1 MIKYFFVFLFCSISL
16 LAQNGF
22 FVKFKSNIEPQSIN
36 KTISN
41 IVEQALFKTNKSLTN
56 KSLKQIVKP
65 LNQYYFER
73 GEEIGKLFFVNFED
87 SELNNIAK
95 DDLNNSFEVEYTE
108 RNNSLKID
116 SVPNDSLINEQ
127 WYLNKVNA
135 FYAWQ
140 ITSGSKEIKV
150 AIVDTGVDYLHPD
163 LQKNIFVNELEDINH
178 NGLLDD
184 GDINNI
190 DDDGNGFIDDV
201 IGWDFTDRIGF
212 PFSASG
218 GDYLTWDNDP
228 MDEYGHGTWVAG
240 IIGAISNNIIGTSG
254 LVPNTKIINVRAF
267 DPTGN
272 GEEDDAAAAI
282 LYAIQMGAKVINMS
296 FGDTNFSLVLRDII
310 KFAYDN
316 NVVLVASAG
325 NSSSNKPHYPSSYPE
340 VISVGATD
348 ENDYLASFSNYGS
361 TIDLVAP
368 GVNLW
373 TTEINNSYRKFSGTS
388 SAAPVVSSAA
398 ALLLSLNDYK
408 PEEVRQILK
417 STAEDLGSTGWDE
430 RFGAGRLN
438 LLNAVTINAPAIIK
452 INSPRQDFAT
462 NDDEIKVNATVL
474 TGYFSSF
481 SLKLGIGINPDS
493 WTDLISNETYQFSD
507 KDIYTISTQDLPD
520 SVFCIRLIVNLQNG
534 NTLEERCNF
543 YIDHSAPEVQLVHL
557 SSAYYGAT
565 PTVLGSIFTNEL
577 CSANMLYRIKGET
590 EFHSISLDGFNTNN
604 RFIKQFH
611 FGFIPLPNTNPNT
624 TYEIYFSA
632 KNLVGIETKLVGENG
647 LYFEIESKEV
657 IYNSE
662 INEKAYSLP
671 LGRIYHNSVNLLNN
685 NDKYILMNENSNSAD
700 LQIYKFNASN
710 LSKIDSLK
718 KRQIPKS
725 ASDFNGN
732 NRVDLLSYF
741 YPKAT
746 IDELISI
753 NNLSFEQKFTDSSS
767 VFRPILV
774 DDIDNDLTK
783 ELLAFT
789 NDTTLSIYKINSDLS
804 LSLEKELFNF
814 SSISSIL
821 NYNNSFGSPNAV
833 ITKGVSGTN
842 KNEIWT
848 VDTEGDLICYY
859 INGADSY
866 SEGIFIS
873 TSFFGVK
880 NILSAGDIDKDG
892 QNELAVLLESSE
904 DVDIAPFKL
913 LLIVNI
919 TNNALNVLY
928 DNIFIDPSLQFT
940 SLGIKPKSNI
950 KFANL
955 MPDGSTNLAVSSY
968 PYCYVLKHEGS
979 GIKPIFFNEN
989 SDLGANE
996 LYYSIFTDDL
1006 DNNGITDFTI
1016 PKDDKIHFVEFN
1028 STAQANVP
1036 VNFNGYCIEGK
1047 ATLNWESNGQK
1058 TYIYRGEGSKDFLL
1072 IDSTTHKTYLDTN
1085 LLSGVTYN
1093 YYLKSFDINKTISL
1107 SNNSAILTL
1116 TEHPR
1121 TKISSTSSIT
1131 GKSII
1136 INFSGFM
1143 NTSIMDLNSFIID
1156 NSIYPSSISIK
1167 SNNSYIL
1174 NFTPELKN
1182 GIHSLIIRNLL
1193 DSQNAPLLT
1202 DTLEILINNPI
1213 VFSELFI
1220 TNYQIIS
1227 DKQIKIQF
1235 NLPINEVSITNLNNY
1250 SFSSLNVC
1258 VGAIIEPNSQNKAII
1273 ITTKNPVRS
1282 TGISQKLQLIDIYS
1296 DNNSGNVKIN
1306 SGAGSFIVLT
1316 THEENLNDMYVY
1328 PNPYKSE
1335 INTNYIYFA
1344 KLTEKVNIVVFDIN
1358 GKRIAEIEETDGNGG
1373 AMWNLMNLEGI
1384 SVGSGV
1390 YIYRAASLDSN
1401 NNEKEVKIGK
1411 FAIIR

>member
-22 FVKFKSNIEPQSIN
+22 FVKFKSSVEPQSIN
-36 KTISN
+36 KTINSV
-41 IVEQALFKTNKSLTN
+41 VEQTLLKTNKPLKN
-56 KSLKQIVKP
+56 KSLKQIIKP
-65 LNQYYFER
+65 LNQYFYEK
-73 GEEIGKLFFVNFED
+73 GEEIGKIFFVNFED
-87 SELNNIAK
+87 SELNNLAK
-95 DDLNNSFEVEYTE
+95 DDLSSISEIEYTQQ
-108 RNNSLKID
+108 NQTFKVD
-116 SVPNDSLINEQ
+116 VVPNDSLINEQ
-127 WYLNKVNA
+127 WYLNKLNT

-140 ITSGSKEIKV
+140 VTSGKKEIKI
-150 AIVDTGVDYLHPD
+150 AIVDTGIDYLHPD
-163 LQKNIFVNELEDINH
+163 LQNNLFVNSLEDINH
-178 NGLLDD
+178 NGLLDE
-184 GDINNI
+184 GDNNNI
-190 DDDGNGFIDDV
+190 DDDGNGFVDDV

-218 GDYLTWDNDP
+218 GDYISWDNNP
-228 MDEYGHGTWVAG
+228 MDEFGHGTWVAG

-254 LVPNTKIINVRAF
+254 LVPNTTIINIRAF

-282 LYAIQMGAKVINMS
+282 LYAVQMGAKVINMS

-325 NSSSNKPHYPSSYPE
+325 NSSSNQPHYPSSYPE

-373 TTEINNSYRKFSGTS
+373 TTDINNSYKKFSGTS
-388 SAAPVVSSAA
+388 SSAPVVSSAA
-398 ALLLSLNDYK
+398 ALLLSLNNYK
-408 PEEVRQILK
+408 PEEIRQILK
-417 STAEDLGSTGWDE
+417 STTDDLGTTGWDE

-438 LLNAVTINAPAIIK
+438 LLNAVTLNAPAVIK
-452 INSPRQDFAT
+452 INSPVQDFST
-462 NDDEIKVNATVL
+462 NADEIKVNASVL

-493 WTDLISNETYQFSD
+493 WTDLLSNETYQFAE
-507 KDIYTISTQDLPD
+507 KDIFALSTQDLPD
-520 SVFCIRLIVNLQNG
+520 SVYCLSLIVNLQNG
-534 NTLEERCNF
+534 KTLEERCNF

-557 SSAYYGAT
+557 SSAYYGAI

-577 CSANMLYRIKGET
+577 CSANMFYRIKGET

-611 FGFIPLPNTNPNT
+611 FGFIPLPVTNPNT
-624 TYEIYFSA
+624 TYEVYFSA
-632 KNLVGIETKLVGENG
+632 TNLVGLETKLLNESSQ
-647 LYFEIESKEV
+647 YFEVKSKNV
-657 IYNSE
+657 IYSTE
-662 INEKAYSLP
+662 INEKPYSLP
-671 LGRIYHNSVNLLNN
+671 LGRIYQNSVNLLNN

-700 LQIYKFNASN
+700 LQIYKYEIASFN
-710 LSKIDSLK
+710 KVDSLK

-732 NRVDLLSYF
+732 NKIDLLSYF

-746 IDELISI
+746 IDELNST
-753 NNLSFEQKFTDSSS
+753 NSLSFNLKFADSSAI
-767 VFRPILV
+767 FRPILV
-774 DDIDNDLTK
+774 DDIDNDLNK

-789 NDTTLSIYKINSDLS
+789 NDTTLSIYKVNSDLS
-804 LSLEKELFNF
+804 LSIEKKLFNF
-814 SSISSIL
+814 SSISNVL

-833 ITKGVSGTN
+833 ITNGVSGVD
-842 KNEIWT
+842 KKEIWT

-866 SEGIFIS
+866 SNGIYIS
-873 TSFFGVK
+873 TSYFGVK
-880 NILSAGDIDKDG
+880 NILSAGDIDNDG

-904 DVDIAPFKL
+904 DIDIAPFKL
-913 LLIVNI
+913 LLILNI
-919 TNNALNVLY
+919 KNNALNVLY

-950 KFANL
+950 KFAKL
-955 MPDGSTNLAVSSY
+955 LADGSTTLAISSY
-968 PYCYVLKHEGS
+968 PYSYVLKHDAN

-1006 DNNGITDFTI
+1006 DNNGIIDFTI
-1016 PKDDKIHFVEFN
+1016 PKDDKIQFVEFKN
-1028 STAQANVP
+1028 TSQADAP
-1036 VNFNGYCIEGK
+1036 VNFKGYCVDNK
-1047 ATLNWESNGQK
+1047 TTLTWESNGQK
-1058 TYIYRGEGSKDFLL
+1058 TYIYRSVGSMDFTL
-1072 IDSTTHKTYLDTN
+1072 IDSTSQNTYYDIN
-1085 LLSGVTYN
+1085 LQSGINYK
-1093 YYLKSFDINKTISL
+1093 YYLKNFDINKTVKL
-1107 SNNSAILTL
+1107 SNNSSILSL

-1131 GKSII
+1131 GKSVV
-1136 INFSGFM
+1136 INFSSFM
-1143 NTSIMDLNSFIID
+1143 NTSIMDLNSFIVN

-1174 NFTPELKN
+1174 NFTPELKD
-1182 GIHSLIIRNLL
+1182 GLHTLIIKNLL

-1202 DTLEILINNPI
+1202 DTLTITINNPSI
-1213 VFSELFI
+1213 SNELFI
-1220 TNYQIIS
+1220 TNYQITS
-1227 DKQIKIQF
+1227 DKQVKIQF
-1235 NLPINEVSITNLNNY
+1235 NMPVNEASVTNLNHYRFTPSNA
-1250 SFSSLNVC
+1250 C
-1258 VGAIIEPNSQNKAII
+1258 VGAIIEPNSENKSII
-1273 ITTKNPVRS
+1273 ITTKSPIKS
-1282 TGISQKLQLIDIYS
+1282 TGVSQKLQLIDIYS
-1296 DNNSGNVKIN
+1296 DNSSGNVKIN

-1316 THEENLNDMYVY
+1316 THEDNLNQMYVY
-1328 PNPYKSE
+1328 PNPYKAD
-1335 INTNYIYFA
+1335 INTNYIHFA
-1344 KLTEKVNIVVFDIN
+1344 KLTAKAKIVIFDIN
-1358 GKRIAEIEETDGNGG
+1358 GKKIAEISETDGNGG
-1373 AMWNLMNLEGI
+1373 AMWNLMSLEGI
-1384 SVGSGV
+1384 SVSSGI

-1401 NNEKEVKIGK
+1401 ENEKEVKIGK